1 MNRIITVGRE
11 FGSGGREFGKRLSEI
26 LGIAYY
32 DQEIITELVNQTEL
46 SEQYV
51 RNIVEHKPVLAFP
64 IHIGRTFYT
73 AGNPVIEQSRMIY
86 QKQCEVIRQMA
97 EKSDCVIVGRCADYI
112 LQESRPYRIFLYA
125 EMEKKMSRCREME
138 PEQEK
143 LTDKELQKKIKE
155 VDKQRSRYYDF
166 YTGQAWGS
174 RINYDLCINS
184 TNWTIKEIAEAVAG
198 LFIRE

>member
-1 MNRIITVGRE
+1 MSRIITVGRE

-32 DQEIITELVNQTEL
+32 DQEIITELANQTEL

-51 RNIVEHKPVLAFP
+51 RSIVERKPVLTFP
-64 IHIGRTFYT
+64 IHTGRTFHLI
-73 AGNPVIEQSRMIY
+73 GNPVIEQSRMVY
-86 QKQCEVIRQMA
+86 QKQCEVIREMA

-125 EMEKKMSRCREME
+125 EMKSKMRRCRENE
-138 PEQEK
+138 PEHEG
-143 LTDKELQKKIKE
+143 LTDKELQRKIKE
-155 VDKQRSRYYDF
+155 VDKQRARYYDF
-166 YTGQAWGS
+166 YTGQAWGV

-184 TNWTIKEIAEAVAG
+184 TNRTIKEIAEAVAR
-198 LFIRE
+198 LF